1 VLCKTRRFCERSC
14 VRWCYCT
21 RSELDA
27 GCPSIDERHFNVVS
41 KRVREL
47 RVDPKCFESPR
58 KVLDPLRCS
67 PCGGKHRYPWYAR
80 VGALFVLS
88 SCVGLLCTPWHQ
100 RVLVRTVDG
109 SDVFGLG
116 CGLMQTA
123 AALAKLSQSDLSLRG
138 FGIKVPNQAVGA
150 GTQTDRGVY
159 WRDASRSA
167 TALFEDDEH
176 ETLTKGNEDKEHDV
190 KLAFEMRVGLV
201 R

>member
-1 VLCKTRRFCERSC
+1 
-14 VRWCYCT
+14 
-21 RSELDA
+21 
-27 GCPSIDERHFNVVS
+27 
-41 KRVREL
+41 
-47 RVDPKCFESPR
+47 
-58 KVLDPLRCS
+58 
-67 PCGGKHRYPWYAR
+67 
-80 VGALFVLS
+80 
-88 SCVGLLCTPWHQ
+88 
-100 RVLVRTVDG
+100 
-109 SDVFGLG
+109 VFGLG

-167 TALFEDDEH
+167 TATQVSVTVTPLFEDDEH